1 MARRCDSNTAQ
12 YERNRS
18 FGHLVHALGRAA
30 GGAKLPSAGLCL
42 NASKAVASLAESG
55 KDTLAVEPRES
66 GGSKQCDFTS
76 RIDHH
81 GRFDVEA
88 HSDHGDLG
96 VFRST
101 RAPRLRRS
109 AITSVR
115 CRGSESSVDDFR
127 SWRGVVLGR
136 AASCC
141 DLLRLSPTPG
151 DSSEDDDIILLY
163 IYLYIIS

>member
-55 KDTLAVEPRES
+55 KDTLAVEPRV
-66 GGSKQCDFTS
+66 GRLKQCDFTS

-88 HSDHGDLG
+88 IRITEISA
-96 VFRST
+96 FS
-101 RAPRLRRS
+101 ARR
-109 AITSVR
+109 VR
-115 CRGSESSVDDFR
+115 HGSE
-127 SWRGVVLGR
+127 G
-136 AASCC
+136 
-141 DLLRLSPTPG
+141 PQ
-151 DSSEDDDIILLY
+151 
-163 IYLYIIS
+163 

>member
-18 FGHLVHALGRAA
+18 LDIWFMHSAERPVV
-30 GGAKLPSAGLCL
+30 KLPSAGLCL
-42 NASKAVASLAESG
+42 NASAVASLAESG